1 MSWRS
6 AKQSMIASS
15 TMEAK
20 YVACYEATCD
30 AVWLLNFIC
39 DLEVV
44 DSIERPIMMS
54 CDRQ

>member
-30 AVWLLNFIC
+30 VVWLLNFIR